1 MNNELLDLFQS
12 RVNDMGGWCAIAGS
26 SKEINSII
34 EEKYK
39 LGEEEVL
46 YSGRIVEQFNDL
58 TVTGTDLTNISP
70 DTRRDVMAGAKLGI
84 TMCDG
89 LIAETGTAVL
99 VNHIAEPREL
109 SLLPERHVVIAL
121 SDQLYPTLDKCL
133 EKIKNS
139 YPAGKL
145 PSITLISGPSRTSDI
160 EKSLVVG
167 VHGPVEF
174 GVVVVDRGK

>member
-1 MNNELLDLFQS
+1 MNNELLELFQS
-12 RVNDMGGWCAIAGS
+12 RINDMGGWCTVAGS
-26 SKEINSII
+26 SEEINSII
-34 EEKYK
+34 EAKYK

-46 YSGRIVEQFNDL
+46 YSGRIGEHFNDL
-58 TVTGTDLTNISP
+58 TLTGTDVTGLSP
-70 DTRRDVMAGAKLGI
+70 DKRRDVMTGAKLGI

-109 SLLPERHVVIAL
+109 SLLPERHVVVAL
-121 SDQLYPTLDKCL
+121 SDQLYPTIDKCL

-139 YPAGKL
+139 YLAGKL

-174 GVVVVDRGK
+174 GVVVIAREK